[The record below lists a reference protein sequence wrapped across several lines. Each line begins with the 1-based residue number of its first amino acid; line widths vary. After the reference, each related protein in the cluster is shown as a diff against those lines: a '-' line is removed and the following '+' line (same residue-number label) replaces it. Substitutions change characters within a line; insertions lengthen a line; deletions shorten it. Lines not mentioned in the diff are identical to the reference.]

1 MKNQNMT
8 VLNNIVRIGEVQSVD
23 VEQRTARVKFVDKNG
38 LISGPLKVV
47 ENQPFITV
55 ERWVD
60 GDKWKCQAHHATT
73 NRKVNTGTITY
84 NDEIPEEIE
93 LEKTIEYMK
102 KLDIP
107 SKLPLC
113 EYTGKL
119 EEKVHKEKITIHPW
133 LPYEGQYVLCIYLPN
148 GESDGFVIGGI

>member
-1 MKNQNMT
+1 MVSQDMT

-23 VEQRTARVKFVDKNG
+23 VEKRTARVKFMDKSG

-60 GDKWKCQAHHATT
+60 GDKWEYKAHYATAD
-73 NRKVNTGTITY
+73 RKVGVEGVGY
-84 NDEIPEEIE
+84 RDELPEEIE

-107 SKLPLC
+107 IKPPLC
-113 EYTGKL
+113 EHTGKL

-133 LPYEGQYVLCIYLPN
+133 LPYEGQYVLCIYLPK